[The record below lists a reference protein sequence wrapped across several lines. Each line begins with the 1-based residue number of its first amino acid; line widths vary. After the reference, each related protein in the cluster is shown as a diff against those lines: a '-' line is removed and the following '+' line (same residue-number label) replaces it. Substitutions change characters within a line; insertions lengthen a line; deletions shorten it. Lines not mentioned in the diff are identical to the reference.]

1 MKKKSIPEKHI
12 PLGGKEVD
20 MSDMDWDMYEKLM
33 SGEYDEEDDEY
44 EDDEDDE
51 SED

>member
-1 MKKKSIPEKHI
+1 MMKIKSIPEKHI

-33 SGEYDEEDDEY
+33 SGEYDEED
-44 EDDEDDE
+44 EDDEYDE